1 MHKLNH
7 LFVSETGTNH
17 MFQLATF
24 SNKLDSTLKVTKV
37 FCQWILGDTLETS
50 QTVIFLYCECSL
62 CYPFEA
68 QTQRFWVARS
78 FPPVQNSVDKSEMK
92 IGLVLWFTKI
102 VGATESN
109 VKKNFSCTKVELCWN
124 KAVLLVANSNVT
136 WNTQSEYFISTKH
149 RYSNFFMTL
158 GPGNR
163 RMYWTLELVHRQWR
177 LKFFLLD
184 ARKSF
189 PSKNER
195 VLGSGWA
202 QLVEWSL
209 PKPEVRGLNPVIGE
223 ILFMYSLSTV
233 LKRQK

>member
-50 QTVIFLYCECSL
+50 HTVIFLYCECSL

-92 IGLVLWFTKI
+92 IGLNLINFLHFRFAPFTILISIALSYEGENWTWCIGGTVAHCWKLEGIQPSTMVFSSGFTKQYI
-102 VGATESN
+102 KT
-109 VKKNFSCTKVELCWN
+109 LC
-124 KAVLLVANSNVT
+124 K
-136 WNTQSEYFISTKH
+136 
-149 RYSNFFMTL
+149 
-158 GPGNR
+158 
-163 RMYWTLELVHRQWR
+163 
-177 LKFFLLD
+177 
-184 ARKSF
+184 
-189 PSKNER
+189 
-195 VLGSGWA
+195 
-202 QLVEWSL
+202 
-209 PKPEVRGLNPVIGE
+209 
-223 ILFMYSLSTV
+223 
-233 LKRQK
+233 